1 MSFKHK
7 FSFEEKI
14 QIVTGY
20 LNGRNGFRES
30 CRIYN
35 VSQQGLKDWIRLYN
49 TFGAEGLKSGNSCTR
64 YSAEIKQHAVDDYFS
79 HRLTFPQILT
89 KYKIR
94 STTQLRRW
102 ILKYNSHEELKS
114 SGKGGT
120 TIMTKGRRTT
130 YDERIEI
137 VQYCI
142 EHENNYSE
150 TAEKYQVSYQQIY
163 TWMKKY
169 KVKGVEGL
177 LDQRGRTKPES
188 EMTELEM
195 LRAENRLLK
204 AQNKRQEMEM
214 AFLKKLDEIE
224 RGRF

>member
-20 LNGRNGFRES
+20 LNGTNGFRES

-49 TFGAEGLKSGNSCTR
+49 TFGVEGLKSSNSCTR
-64 YSAEIKQHAVDDYFS
+64 YSAEVKQQAVDDYFS
-79 HRLTFPQILT
+79 HRLTVPQILT

-94 STTQLRRW
+94 STTQLRQW
-102 ILKYNSHEELKS
+102 ILKYNSHEKLKS

-120 TIMTKGRRTT
+120 TIMTKGRKTT

-142 EHENNYSE
+142 EHENNYAE
-150 TAEKYQVSYQQIY
+150 TAKKYQVSYQQIY

-169 KVKGVEGL
+169 KDKGVDGL

-188 EMTELEM
+188 EMAELEM
-195 LRAENRLLK
+195 LRSENRLLK

-224 RGRF
+224 RRRS